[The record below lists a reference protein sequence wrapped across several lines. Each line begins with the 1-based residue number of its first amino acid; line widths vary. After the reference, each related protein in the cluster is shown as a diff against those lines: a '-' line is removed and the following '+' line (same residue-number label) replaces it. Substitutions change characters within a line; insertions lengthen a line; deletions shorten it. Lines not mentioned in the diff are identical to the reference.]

1 MDNKKE
7 KSIENSPALKRLD
20 GVDKDIFAFFSYL
33 LDIYN
38 HGMFNS
44 LINFIK
50 SDGRIL
56 LLLVNSGGLCHPS
69 DISSELNLS
78 RPNVAANLRNME
90 KEGFITRET
99 DKTNRRQVFVKITPA
114 GLEKYKKETDAIVE
128 VFTMWLKSLRPS
140 EGMHLMSILKKTDE
154 IAKQYEPPKV
164 EEDKIED
171 IWKLS

>member
-69 DISSELNLS
+69 D
-78 RPNVAANLRNME
+78 LRNME
-90 KEGFITRET
+90 KEGLITRET

-114 GLEKYKKETDAIVE
+114 GLEKYRKETDAIVE
-128 VFTMWLKSLRPS
+128 VFTMWLKSLGPS
-140 EGMHLMSILKKTDE
+140 EGMQLMNILKKTDE